1 MTWTGPAKQRF
12 ILSGT
17 ETNPAGMKA
26 LPAAAAL
33 IAAPLAAAPPSDATD
48 EAAQVTTATE
58 AFLAAIG
65 NPDRRALAAHMIA
78 EGMIFVHNR
87 MDPMALRID
96 AVPVARHLDQWLGR
110 QGRFIEQMAI
120 TKVLLDGVMAQVW
133 GPDRFF
139 RNSEFS
145 HCGTNV
151 PSLVK
156 TESGWKAA
164 NASFTMEPPAR
175 CPQVGAPGGAGAGQ

>member
-1 MTWTGPAKQRF
+1 
-12 ILSGT
+12 
-17 ETNPAGMKA
+17 MKA

-48 EAAQVTTATE
+48 EAAQVTAATE

-96 AVPVARHLDQWLGR
+96 AVPVARHLDQGLGR

-139 RNSEFS
+139 RNSELLR
-145 HCGTNV
+145 CGANV
-151 PSLVK
+151 LSLVK

>member
-1 MTWTGPAKQRF
+1 M
-12 ILSGT
+12 SGT

-33 IAAPLAAAPPSDATD
+33 IAAPLAAAPPSDASD
-48 EAAQVTTATE
+48 EAAQVTAATE
-58 AFLAAIG
+58 AFLEAIG

-87 MDPMALRID
+87 LDPMAPRID
-96 AVPVARHLDQWLGR
+96 AVPVARHLAQWLGR
-110 QGRFIEQMAI
+110 QGRFIEQMTI
-120 TKVLLDGVMAQVW
+120 TRVLLDGDMAQVW
-133 GPDRFF
+133 GPYRFF
-139 RNSEFS
+139 RNSELS
-145 HCGTNV
+145 HCGTNAL
-151 PSLVK
+151 SLVK
-156 TESGWKAA
+156 TESGWKVA